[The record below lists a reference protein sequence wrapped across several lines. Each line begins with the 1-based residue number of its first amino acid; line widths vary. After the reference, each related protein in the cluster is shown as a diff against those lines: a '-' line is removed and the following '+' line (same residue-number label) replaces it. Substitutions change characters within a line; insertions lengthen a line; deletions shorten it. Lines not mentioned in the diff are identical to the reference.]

1 MTALPPAIP
10 VITPVAALTFTLVV
24 SLLLHVPPGVAQLS
38 CLVLVMQT
46 LLPPVIGG
54 IVGTELT
61 VNNTVA
67 LLLHAK
73 PLVTV

>member
-1 MTALPPAIP
+1 MP

-38 CLVLVMQT
+38 CLLLVMHT
-46 LLPPVIGG
+46 LLPPVIGA
-54 IVGTELT
+54 IVGAGFK
-61 VNNTVA
+61 VNNTAA